1 MKKTTGLSAKDR
13 MIIGFTII
21 ILSIAVMLALS
32 FGSIYRVINIHDK
45 QDQLAE
51 TARDITQ
58 LRAYENEMSALLLE
72 YLIIDTEAGRNY
84 LLEQIRDNIDEMN
97 QREELIGE
105 SLEELPDLHSFYLDI
120 KARLDD
126 HEERQNELI
135 QLIDRGNYD
144 AAFALFQDELKP
156 EYDTIRA
163 MTYELELNLDAILDE
178 YVEDAVS
185 MIMWRQAIMLIFGLL
200 TIAISVVIV
209 VVMFR
214 VIKKISGELKE
225 GITVLGESVAEIQAT
240 VSEVSA
246 GATETASSISE
257 TSTTVEEVRQTS
269 LVSGKKA
276 QSMMENA
283 QKAAE
288 ISEQGL
294 ESSQLMVDGMHK
306 IDQQMQ
312 EISQTIAKLSEQNR
326 SIGEITSTVN
336 DIADQSNL
344 LAVNA
349 AIEAAKAGEHGRGFN
364 VVAQEIRSLSEQ
376 SKKSTAQVKEI
387 LSDIQN
393 SIQKAVD
400 AIASGSGT
408 VEEGIKL
415 VAEDRRVVEMLT
427 ETVEDSMQASIQIS
441 SSSQQQMTGM
451 EQIVPAMENI
461 RQASDQNVEAIR
473 QVKDA
478 SAELNELGRRLKE
491 IMDNYR
497 L

>member
-1 MKKTTGLSAKDR
+1 MKKTHRLSAKDR

-21 ILSIAVMLALS
+21 ILSIAVMLAVS
-32 FGSIYRVINIHDK
+32 FSSIYRIINIHDK
-45 QDQLAE
+45 QDQISE

-58 LRAYENEMSALLLE
+58 LRAYENMMSALLLE
-72 YLIIDTEAGRNY
+72 YMIIDSEAERRD
-84 LLEQIRDNIDEMN
+84 LLEEIRTTIDEMN

-105 SLEELPDLHSFYLDI
+105 SLSELPDLQAFYFDI
-120 KARLDD
+120 KARLTD

-135 QLIDRGNYD
+135 ELVD
-144 AAFALFQDELKP
+144 AGRYETAFTFYREELNP
-156 EYDTIRA
+156 EYEVIRTL
-163 MTYELELNLDAILDE
+163 TYELELKLDDMLDE
-178 YVEDAVS
+178 FVDDGVS
-185 MIMWRQAIMLIFGLL
+185 MIMRSQTTMIIFGLL
-200 TIAISVVIV
+200 TIVVSVVIIIAL
-209 VVMFR
+209 FR
-214 VIKKISGELKE
+214 MINKISSELKE
-225 GITVLGESVAEIQAT
+225 GISVLGESAAEIQAT
-240 VSEVSA
+240 VAEVSA
-246 GATETASSISE
+246 GAAETASSISE
-257 TSTTVEEVRQTS
+257 TTTTVEEVRQTS

-283 QKAAE
+283 QKSAE

-306 IDQQMQ
+306 IDRQMQ
-312 EISQTIAKLSEQNR
+312 EIHKTITRLSEQNR
-326 SIGEITSTVN
+326 SIGEITSTVS

-349 AIEAAKAGEHGRGFN
+349 AIEAAKAGEHGRGFS

-376 SKKSTAQVKEI
+376 SKKSTAQVKDI
-387 LSDIQN
+387 LNEIQN

-400 AIASGSGT
+400 AITSGSGT
-408 VEEGIKL
+408 VEEGIRL

-427 ETVEDSMQASIQIS
+427 ETVEESMQSSIQIS

-461 RQASDQNVEAIR
+461 KQASDQNVEAIR

-478 SAELNELGRRLKE
+478 SAELNELGRKLKQ
-491 IMDNYR
+491 IIDNYR